1 MGIKKIGIMS
11 IAFTFAGCLLGAG
24 YVSGQELWQ
33 YFGSY
38 GNVGIIG
45 LFISLIFA
53 GICSWI
59 VIWLSDHAETGT
71 VDRLIIRFDIPWLRV
86 AVGVIFSLLYFVIT
100 LIMIAGISS
109 LCLQMFG
116 IPRAVGSA
124 FATIL
129 VMVTV
134 YFGFNGMIKVFDL
147 AVPVLVVVALVIS
160 VICIGRNG
168 MASIDLTV
176 TENNPLLGP
185 WYMSAFNYMTLN
197 MFGSI
202 GIIAPLANHFKK
214 KSTGPVG
221 ILIGT
226 AALILIAVLLILA
239 MATDRT
245 STGTDLPMLYMAQ
258 QMGSGYAAVY
268 AALLF
273 IAMYGNANATMVAA
287 LNYSDKRMPGGKNK
301 INRIIRIAIA
311 GVVAYVCS
319 LTGFTNLV
327 ATVYPIIGYIGIA
340 TMILIF
346 EHCVWLLRHKDA
358 SSKNT

>member
-1 MGIKKIGIMS
+1 MS
-11 IAFTFAGCLLGAG
+11 MAFTFAGCLLGAG

-116 IPRAVGSA
+116 IPRDVGSA

-134 YFGFNGMIKVFDL
+134 YFGFNGMVKVFKL
-147 AVPVLVVVALVIS
+147 
-160 VICIGRNG
+160 
-168 MASIDLTV
+168 
-176 TENNPLLGP
+176 
-185 WYMSAFNYMTLN
+185 
-197 MFGSI
+197 
-202 GIIAPLANHFKK
+202 K
-214 KSTGPVG
+214 
-221 ILIGT
+221 
-226 AALILIAVLLILA
+226 
-239 MATDRT
+239 
-245 STGTDLPMLYMAQ
+245 
-258 QMGSGYAAVY
+258 
-268 AALLF
+268 
-273 IAMYGNANATMVAA
+273 
-287 LNYSDKRMPGGKNK
+287 
-301 INRIIRIAIA
+301 
-311 GVVAYVCS
+311 
-319 LTGFTNLV
+319 
-327 ATVYPIIGYIGIA
+327 
-340 TMILIF
+340 
-346 EHCVWLLRHKDA
+346 
-358 SSKNT
+358 